1 MTNSGFAVTAGDGRP
16 VLGAGGS
23 LLASAAQTGGT
34 FSLLLS
40 IAPTGDHVP
49 RHVHDTVDESFYIL
63 DGQYSIHCGK
73 QTWTAAA
80 GDFVF
85 LPRGVTHSYD
95 VVHGPARK
103 LIIAVPGGI
112 EDFFD
117 DLVNGVDPA
126 TLTHRHGVRFL
137 D

>member
-1 MTNSGFAVTAGDGRP
+1 MTSSGFVVTAGDGRP
-16 VLGAGGS
+16 VPGAGGS
-23 LLASAAQTGGT
+23 LLASAADTGGA

-40 IAPTGDHVP
+40 HAPTGDRVP
-49 RHVHDTVDESFYIL
+49 QHVHDTVDESFYIL
-63 DGQYSIHCGK
+63 DGQYRINCGE
-73 QTWTAAA
+73 QAWSAVA

-85 LPRGVTHSYD
+85 LPHGVPHSYD

-117 DLVNGVDPA
+117 DLVNGVDTA
-126 TLTHRHGVRFL
+126 TITHRHGVRFL

>member
-1 MTNSGFAVTAGDGRP
+1 MTSSGFVVPAGGGRP
-16 VLGAGGS
+16 VPGVGGS
-23 LLASAAQTGGT
+23 MLASAADTGGA

-40 IAPTGDHVP
+40 TAPTGDHVP
-49 RHVHDTVDESFYIL
+49 RHVHDTVDEAFYIL
-63 DGQYSIHCGK
+63 DGQYRIHCGERA
-73 QTWTAAA
+73 WSAAVGA
-80 GDFVF
+80 FVF
-85 LPRGVTHSYD
+85 LPRGVPHSYD

-126 TLTHRHGVRFL
+126 TVTHRHGVRFL

>member
-1 MTNSGFAVTAGDGRP
+1 MTSSGFVVPADGGEP
-16 VLGAGGS
+16 VPGAAGS
-23 LLASAAQTGGT
+23 LLASAADTGGA

-40 IAPTGDHVP
+40 RAPAGDHVP
-49 RHVHDTVDESFYIL
+49 RHVHDTVDEAFYIL
-63 DGQYSIHCGK
+63 DGQYRIHCDD
-73 QTWTAAA
+73 QTWTAAV

-85 LPRGVTHSYD
+85 LPHGVPHSYD

-103 LIIAVPGGI
+103 LIIAAPGGI

-117 DLVNGVDPA
+117 DLGNGVDPA